1 MDFTV
6 ICPNCG
12 ARLRLF
18 DAQVKR
24 RKGAVRCTRCG
35 CRIPYDLSQPR
46 PQRTGYWP
54 ETEVPFKPGAQKKF
68 LSLAKARQNHPDF
81 QLRPLAEGDAQRF
94 TRPAQ
99 EGPRPARVPPAFDR
113 AQNGFKAF
121 DLKTGRVLDDSSP
134 LSQSLPEKPRRPVE
148 PPAPRN
154 IPKAAPRRRAAPRPP
169 ARETLRAAAAPASR
183 TALRAPGMLSRLRS
197 FFLRF
202 FRK

>member
-99 EGPRPARVPPAFDR
+99 EGPR
-113 AQNGFKAF
+113 
-121 DLKTGRVLDDSSP
+121 
-134 LSQSLPEKPRRPVE
+134 RPVE